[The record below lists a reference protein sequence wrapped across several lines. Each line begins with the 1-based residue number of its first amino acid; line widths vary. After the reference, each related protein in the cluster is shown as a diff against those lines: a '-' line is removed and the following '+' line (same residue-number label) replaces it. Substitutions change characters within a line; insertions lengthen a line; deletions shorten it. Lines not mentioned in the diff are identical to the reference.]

1 MENKQLFDNNKKS
14 LNETAA
20 ANRNSER
27 QSIAQ
32 HAYTLTPPHKR
43 FQLLHQE
50 YEAIWKEPKYASTS
64 IKEADGMVAASFLY
78 NIYQ

>member
-20 ANRNSER
+20 TNRNSER

-32 HAYTLTPPHKR
+32 HAYTQIPPHKR
-43 FQLLHQE
+43 FQLFHQK
-50 YEAIWKEPKYASTS
+50 YEAIWKEPKYAS
-64 IKEADGMVAASFLY
+64 KEADRIFSL
-78 NIYQ
+78 